1 MPLVIEMQ
9 VKLLFVLFA
18 LTFFGIWALNYIDKM
33 PEKKINRRLKK
44 KIKGAFL
51 VITFISFLCAFL
63 TIVIIIP

>member
-1 MPLVIEMQ
+1 MEIYGFDVI
-9 VKLLFVLFA
+9 KLLFVLFA

-33 PEKKINRRLKK
+33 PEKKINRSLKK
-44 KIKGAFL
+44 KIKGAFF